1 MRNAFAVMYCPYS
14 DGAGSQT
21 CPLKIKQQT
30 YTHTD
35 TGWNAKTHR
44 KPNRHIVCA
53 SRRRC
58 DTLIIISS
66 AGGWRESSRGTRVWR
81 DGAFFTPFLI
91 RPHEPYFSEDNSNT
105 FKVRMCIPELK
116 RAKSTIP
123 LECIRD
129 SSTLACLK
137 KNTLAQLF
145 LFCPSLMAN
154 AFSLNGFHNKRCG

>member
-66 AGGWRESSRGTRVWR
+66 AGGWRESSEERASGGTARS
-81 DGAFFTPFLI
+81 L
-91 RPHEPYFSEDNSNT
+91 
-105 FKVRMCIPELK
+105 
-116 RAKSTIP
+116 P
-123 LECIRD
+123 LFD
-129 SSTLACLK
+129 SSAR
-137 KNTLAQLF
+137 AIF
-145 LFCPSLMAN
+145 F
-154 AFSLNGFHNKRCG
+154 